1 LKIISDGLKKKCRKG
16 FKLTIKFK
24 VVVIG
29 ESEEEHE
36 ILLLD
41 EKNLTKGENYETE
54 IGLDLKLKY
63 KVMEETDVNLV
74 LWLIKGENYK
84 EIKRNFYEGADGIV
98 LLFDASQEE
107 NIDTI
112 ISKIQQIRE
121 KSPNSSIL
129 LISRNI
135 RNQINEI
142 VEKYTKKLIETGKP
156 KENLHLNIDFFD
168 ALEKNG
174 IDPGEF
180 LDFLTKKLL
189 SRVKY

>member
-1 LKIISDGLKKKCRKG
+1 M
-16 FKLTIKFK
+16 TIKFK
-24 VVVIG
+24 IVVIG
-29 ESEEEHE
+29 GAEEKQE

-41 EKNLTKGENYETE
+41 EKNLKEGENYETE
-54 IGLDLKLKY
+54 IGLDFKLKY
-63 KVMEETDVNLV
+63 KIIEETDVNLV
-74 LWLIKGENYK
+74 LWLIRGEKFK

-107 NIDTI
+107 NIEKI

-142 VEKYTKKLIETGKP
+142 IEKYTKKLIEKGKP
-156 KENLHLNIDFFD
+156 KESLHLNIDFFD

-174 IDPGEF
+174 LDPEEF